1 MGRKEF
7 GQKKAL
13 ELVSSKGKKTPAT
26 TYSPNLLW
34 LVPSAQC
41 RFTSEFGMGSG
52 GANMLLSPGKI
63 LNYRQIVAFILLNR
77 RLNSS
82 FAELFSFA
90 NL

>member
-1 MGRKEF
+1 
-7 GQKKAL
+7 
-13 ELVSSKGKKTPAT
+13 
-26 TYSPNLLW
+26 
-34 LVPSAQC
+34 
-41 RFTSEFGMGSG
+41 
-52 GANMLLSPGKI
+52 MLLSPGKI